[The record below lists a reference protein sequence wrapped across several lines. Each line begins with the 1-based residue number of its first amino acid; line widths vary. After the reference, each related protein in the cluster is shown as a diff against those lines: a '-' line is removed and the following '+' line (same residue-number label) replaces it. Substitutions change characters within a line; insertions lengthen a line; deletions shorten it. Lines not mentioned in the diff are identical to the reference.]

1 VQALAPEVCTPA
13 SNDKDEGNN
22 ESSGTLKPAREA
34 IDPRK
39 VNPTCRLMINTS
51 SLIRHFTTGG
61 KDILNPQATIPW
73 DRTWVRR

>member
-1 VQALAPEVCTPA
+1 MSAVASLPSFGLAPEVCTPA
-13 SNDKDEGNN
+13 SNDKDEADN

-51 SLIRHFTTGG
+51 SLIRHS
-61 KDILNPQATIPW
+61 LLS
-73 DRTWVRR
+73 VRIF